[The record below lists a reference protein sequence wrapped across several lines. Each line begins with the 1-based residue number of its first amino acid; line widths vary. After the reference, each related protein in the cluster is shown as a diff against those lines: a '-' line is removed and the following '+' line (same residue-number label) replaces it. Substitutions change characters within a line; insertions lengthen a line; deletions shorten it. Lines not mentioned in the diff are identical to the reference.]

1 MRPSDIYRHPLERS
15 RPAPDRLVDDV
26 IERYVDWRE
35 AAVAA
40 DLAYGT
46 WAQAPTCAGAGLFD
60 AYCAALDHEEAA
72 ARWYRLAI
80 DRLARQST

>member
-15 RPAPDRLVDDV
+15 RSAPDRLVDDV

-40 DLAYGT
+40 DLAYGA
-46 WAQAPTCAGAGLFD
+46 WAQAPAAEGAGLFD

-72 ARWYRLAI
+72 ARLYRLAI
-80 DRLARQST
+80 DRLTQHST